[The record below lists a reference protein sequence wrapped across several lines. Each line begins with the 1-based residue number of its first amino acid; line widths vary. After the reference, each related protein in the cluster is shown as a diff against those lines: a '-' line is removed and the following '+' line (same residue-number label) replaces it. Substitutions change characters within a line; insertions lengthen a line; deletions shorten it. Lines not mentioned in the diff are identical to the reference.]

1 MSETTKEKLEEANK
15 FYKKDKK
22 KGTKEDIAR
31 KIADRHPEVSKK
43 DLMTQSLATLRRILL
58 SGKIPAMLSESGEF
72 KMPTAKLRER
82 IKKLYS
88 GRQKTDGPNLKNR
101 ASGGAI
107 RRRGGG
113 IAKRGF
119 GITK

>member
-1 MSETTKEKLEEANK
+1 MSVTTKKKLEEANK

-22 KGTKEDIAR
+22 ED
-31 KIADRHPEVSKK
+31 
-43 DLMTQSLATLRRILL
+43 
-58 SGKIPAMLSESGEF
+58 
-72 KMPTAKLRER
+72 
-82 IKKLYS
+82 KKLETLQDYKDAGYTVGDMVGMS
-88 GRQKTDGPNLKNR
+88 NPPTYFLTSPDGETITFRPKMKIKPNMPKR
-101 ASGGAI
+101 EAKGGAI